1 DVRSKMQS
9 LPKVL
14 RARVDYARRPQGAR
28 PAGGPPVVQGARGP
42 RSAWAPAEE
51 QGALQALQDA
61 FVKASTPSVA
71 SAGAETRYRV
81 RPRGTLLEAGRGRR
95 GRGRGRCRPC
105 RVSRRAWVKPPSQ
118 RLLKLSKPRPDKW
131 SDKES
136 WREHELAAF
145 APWPPP
151 DWPPP
156 ARNAAASGGG
166 SEPQPDAR
174 RQNSKS
180 RPP

>member
-81 RPRGTLLEAGRGRR
+81 RPRGTLLE
-95 GRGRGRCRPC
+95 
-105 RVSRRAWVKPPSQ
+105 VKPPSQ